1 MEIKKTDKKDKTKI
15 ENKNNKKVEEIV
27 KEDVI
32 ETTQKESV
40 EKTKQQLAVELN
52 SRTDEVL
59 VELLNIGTARTV
71 YINKFDDTYFDIEP
85 GERETVTLKQLKE
98 IVNKSKKFFTG
109 GSLILTEVYNDDY
122 DLADILKFLRLDRIK
137 MADYDELEEL
147 IVDEDDS
154 NFESFLKGKENT
166 FVKQVAGKAV
176 FLNYDESSDFEL
188 SRTKEN
194 ILCDLLGL
202 DQLIY

>member
-1 MEIKKTDKKDKTKI
+1 MELKKTDKKDKTKVD
-15 ENKNNKKVEEIV
+15 KKVEEVV
-27 KEDVI
+27 KEEVI
-32 ETTQKESV
+32 VTTQKEPV
-40 EKTKQQLAVELN
+40 AKTKQQLAVELN

-85 GERETVTLKQLKE
+85 GERETITLKQLKE

-122 DLADILKFLRLDRIK
+122 DLTDILKFLRLDRIK

-147 IVDEDDS
+147 LIDEDDS
-154 NFESFLKGKENT
+154 YFESFLKGKEGK

-188 SRTKEN
+188 SRNKEN